1 VTNDRF
7 VKDQTSFS
15 DPFLS
20 RQRIKAMARK
30 IAVLIGSLRRD
41 SFSRKIARN
50 IAALAPKGYEFE
62 EIDISRVGFYN
73 QDLDGKE
80 PAEWLDLRAKIRAA
94 DAVLFVTP
102 EYNRSVPGV
111 LKNAI
116 DIGSRPYG
124 HSVFSGKPAAVV
136 SSSPGNIGGFGAHHH
151 LRQMLAFLNM
161 PTLAQ
166 PEMYLSSVGDW
177 FAADGKVKS
186 EQTQAFLAQFAG
198 AFASWIET
206 TIAKE
211 KVSEAA

>member
-1 VTNDRF
+1 MT
-7 VKDQTSFS
+7 
-15 DPFLS
+15 
-20 RQRIKAMARK
+20 RK
-30 IAVLIGSLRRD
+30 IAVLVGSLRKD

-50 IAALAPKGYEFE
+50 IAALVPKGYTFE
-62 EIDISRVGFYN
+62 EIDIGKVGFYN

-80 PAEWLDLRAKIRAA
+80 PDEWLDLRARIKSA

-102 EYNRSVPGV
+102 EYNRSIPGV

-124 HSVFSGKPAAVV
+124 HSVFDGKPAAVV
-136 SSSPGNIGGFGAHHH
+136 SNSPGNIGGFGAHHH
-151 LRQMLAFLNM
+151 LRQTLAFLNM
-161 PTLAQ
+161 PVLAQ

-177 FAADGKVKS
+177 FDEAGRVKS
-186 EQTQAFLAQFAG
+186 DQTRDFLARFAKT
-198 AFASWIET
+198 FTDWIET